1 LQAAKPGW
9 ARDYLDLEKWALE
22 TPDAPALAA
31 PGRDPL
37 KYSALWSHVTAAS
50 EAFQRAG
57 IDTGSVAALALPNGP
72 TFVTAALA
80 ITRLSACAPLDLGLT
95 KDEYRSYLPR
105 IGPSALIFEEGW
117 SLPVV
122 EAARELGIRLITI
135 RSSKDAPAGVF
146 SITNIE
152 RPTKEQPH
160 RQTDAAFVLLTSAT
174 TDVPKLVPWSPSNV
188 RAGMAQDRRMLEIT
202 SADRFLSLMPLCHGS
217 GLYTLLTMLFS
228 GASVYCLSSFELA
241 GFLDALQ
248 IFRPTSFTAGPA
260 MHRIILSLAREDP
273 DFFRRIPLRFI
284 RSVGTTAQPD
294 LLATL
299 EEILGAPMIDSYGLT
314 EMIGPTR
321 STPALRKPGS
331 VGKSIDAEMAI
342 MDDLG
347 RLQPPETEGEVV
359 VRGPMLM
366 SGYLD
371 DPEANQAAFHP
382 DGWFRTGDIGRLD
395 HEGYLFLVG
404 RRKEII
410 NRGGKKIIP
419 LEVDNALAAHPDV
432 SEVASFAIPHPS
444 LGEDV
449 AAAAVLRQGATI
461 SELELRRFA
470 AVRLANYKVP
480 RRIIFVECI
489 PRTTLGK
496 PKRSMLAEQFRDLSA
511 PAPAHTQ
518 TSANA
523 RKPTA
528 SELRLIEIWRRI
540 LGVEQIGVQDNFF
553 ELGGDSLTA
562 ALMLTQAA
570 QAFDISQH
578 SVPEAVFFDQP
589 TVAALARMLQDCA
602 NSAGEELRFPNRVLL
617 LRNSGSRIPIFCF
630 STTTLDPHRFRHLS
644 RSLGPDQPFTVIC
657 PSPAMQDHRHM
668 TMAEVASQSVA
679 SIRALRKHGPYI
691 LGGYCYGGVVAF
703 ETALQLTAEGE
714 EVVLLALFD
723 TPTPGYPKIARQ
735 WKPYMRHG
743 AAILRGLKWSNVP
756 AATRDLAAHLHTLLR
771 IATRRWSAKADRLFA
786 SAGAVESRTEED
798 WNSVLMRNYVPRVLS
813 SPIVHFSAADDPVS
827 TQVLSDPRLGW
838 RDFAGA
844 GFDSHLVPGDHVSL
858 LEEANAPAL
867 AAKLEAILEA
877 ANVIREQARSQFAAI
892 Y

>member
-1 LQAAKPGW
+1 MQPGR
-9 ARDYLDLEKWALE
+9 AVDYLDLEKWAAE
-22 TPDAPALAA
+22 TPHAPALAA
-31 PGRDPL
+31 PGRESL
-37 KYSALWSHVTAAS
+37 TYSALWSHVAAAS
-50 EAFQRAG
+50 DAFQRAG
-57 IDTGSVAALALPNGP
+57 IDAGSVATLALPNGP
-72 TFVTAALA
+72 TFVTATLA
-80 ITRLSACAPLDLGLT
+80 ITLQSACAPLDLGLT

-105 IGPSALIFEEGW
+105 IGPSALIFEEGRN
-117 SLPVV
+117 LAAV
-122 EAARELGIRLITI
+122 EVARELGIRLIAI

-146 SITNIE
+146 SIANIE
-152 RPTKEQPH
+152 GPTKERPR

-174 TDVPKLVPWSPSNV
+174 TDVPKLVPWSRSNV

-228 GASVYCLSSFELA
+228 GASVYCLSPFELA
-241 GFLDALQ
+241 GFLEALQ
-248 IFRPTSFTAGPA
+248 VFRPTSFTAGPA
-260 MHRIILSLAREDP
+260 MHRIILSQAREAP
-273 DFFRRIPLRFI
+273 DFFRGIPLRFI
-284 RSVGTTAQPD
+284 RSVGTPAQPG
-294 LLATL
+294 LLATI
-299 EEILGAPMIDSYGLT
+299 EEILGAPVIDSYGLT

-331 VGKSIDAEMAI
+331 VGKSIDAELAI

-371 DPEANQAAFHP
+371 DPEANQAAFHE

-410 NRGGKKIIP
+410 NRGGKKIVP
-419 LEVDNALAAHPDV
+419 QEVDNALAAHPDV
-432 SEVASFAIPHPS
+432 SEVAAFAIPHPS

-449 AAAAVLRQGATI
+449 AAAVVLREGSTI

-470 AVRLANYKVP
+470 ALRLAAHKVP

-496 PKRSMLAEQFRDLSA
+496 AKRSTLAEQFRDLSA
-511 PAPAHTQ
+511 VPARAQP
-518 TSANA
+518 SANESE
-523 RKPTA
+523 PTGT
-528 SELRLIEIWRRI
+528 ELRLIEIWRRI
-540 LGVEQIGVQDNFF
+540 LGIEQIAVQDDFF

-589 TVAALARMLQDCA
+589 TVAALARMLQDCT
-602 NSAGEELRFPNRVLL
+602 NSAGDELRLPNRVLL

-644 RSLGPDQPFTVIC
+644 RSLGPGQPFIVVC
-657 PSPAMQDHRHM
+657 PSPAVQDHRHVN
-668 TMAEVASQSVA
+668 MAEVARQSVA

-714 EVVLLALFD
+714 DVALLALFD

-735 WKPYMRHG
+735 WKPYLRQG
-743 AAILRGLKWSNVP
+743 AAIFRGLKWTNVSLT
-756 AATRDLAAHLHTLLR
+756 ARDLASHFHTLLR
-771 IATRRWSAKADRLFA
+771 IATRRWSAKANRLFA
-786 SAGAVESRTEED
+786 SEGAVGSRTEED

-827 TQVLSDPRLGW
+827 TQVLSDPRLAW

-844 GFDSHLVPGDHVSL
+844 GFESHLVPGDHVSL
-858 LEEANAPAL
+858 LEETNAPAL
-867 AAKLEAILEA
+867 AARLEAILEA
-877 ANVIREQARSQFAAI
+877 ANVTREQARSQLAAI